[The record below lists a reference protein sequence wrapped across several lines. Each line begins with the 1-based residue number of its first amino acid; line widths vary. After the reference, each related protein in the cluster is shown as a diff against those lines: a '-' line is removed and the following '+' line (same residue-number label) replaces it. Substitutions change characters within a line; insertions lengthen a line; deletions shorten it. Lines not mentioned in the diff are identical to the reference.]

1 MSQSVVAKQPN
12 MALLEN
18 KRKELIQG
26 LANSKEYV
34 DLIPVDKQ
42 ESFKNNF
49 LELAT
54 QDYLLSIVDVKE
66 LVRFTAY
73 ITKVGLDIAPS
84 SKEVY
89 IIPFDTKVN
98 NQKVMLPQ
106 AIIPLNGMQQLAYQ
120 KGFFLILEAV
130 YKFDDG
136 SSESESKLSRAQQA
150 MLQTANPKWIE
161 SHFIGFDCILT
172 DLKKELPTQVKFV
185 DLNYIKAATK
195 TIKDERWK
203 LQTWRHKAVR
213 RAMGDFM
220 IPKDRK
226 IDAFESIEHLNDSVL
241 AQVDSCSSEY
251 LNLENEN
258 ALKQLGITLT
268 KANGVAIASNYH
280 GKEKYLEEFGF
291 TKNGGSWSISYIED
305 AVVTTPAEPKQPE
318 TKTLP
323 PKPPQNQETPTTITP
338 AKKLFDYLS
347 NKKMTKEQIG
357 NFVSEVLGLTK
368 EDTVGINEVMSDL
381 DALDGM
387 IQEYKAE
394 FKQESLFDQQ

>member
-1 MSQSVVAKQPN
+1 MSQVTVKQPN

-213 RAMGDFM
+213 RAYGDFM

-226 IDAFESIEHLNDSVL
+226 IDVFESIENLNDSIL
-241 AQVDSCSSEY
+241 AQADNSSCEF
-251 LNLENEN
+251 LTLDNEN

-268 KANGVAIASNYH
+268 KASGIAIASNYH

-305 AVVTTPAEPKQPE
+305 AVVTTPAEPKQQE

-323 PKPPQNQETPTTITP
+323 PKPQNKETPTTITP

-381 DALDGM
+381 DALDQLA
-387 IQEYKAE
+387 QEYKAE
-394 FKQESLFDQQ
+394 FKQESLFDQK

>member
-213 RAMGDFM
+213 RAYGDFM

-258 ALKQLGITLT
+258 ALKQLGVTLT

-305 AVVTTPAEPKQPE
+305 AVVTTPAEPKQQE

-323 PKPPQNQETPTTITP
+323 PKPQNKETPTTITP

-381 DALDGM
+381 DALDQLA
-387 IQEYKAE
+387 QEYKAE
-394 FKQESLFDQQ
+394 FKQESLFDQK

>member
-98 NQKVMLPQ
+98 TQKVMLPQ

-136 SSESESKLSRAQQA
+136 SCESDSKLSTAQQA
-150 MLQTANPKWIE
+150 MLQTANPRWVE
-161 SHFIGFDCILT
+161 EHFIGFDCILT

-280 GKEKYLEEFGF
+280 GKEKYLEDFGF
-291 TKNGGSWSISYIED
+291 CKNGGSWSISYIED
-305 AVVTTPAEPKQPE
+305 AVVTTPAEPKQQE

-323 PKPPQNQETPTTITP
+323 PKPQNKETPTTITP

-381 DALDGM
+381 DALDQLA
-387 IQEYKAE
+387 QEYKAE
-394 FKQESLFDQQ
+394 FKQESLFDQK

>member
-1 MSQSVVAKQPN
+1 MSQVTVKQPN

-34 DLIPVDKQ
+34 DLIPVEKQ

-98 NQKVMLPQ
+98 TQKVMLPQ

-150 MLQTANPKWIE
+150 MLQTANADWVDK
-161 SHFIGFDCILT
+161 HFIGFDCILT

-213 RAMGDFM
+213 RAYQDFM

-226 IDAFESIEHLNDSVL
+226 IDAFESIENLNDSVL
-241 AQVDSCSSEY
+241 AQIDSCSSEF
-251 LNLENEN
+251 LTLENEN
-258 ALKQLGITLT
+258 ALKQLGIKLN
-268 KANGVAIASNYH
+268 KANGVAIASNFF

-323 PKPPQNQETPTTITP
+323 PKPPQNQETPTITP

-368 EDTVGINEVMSDL
+368 EDSIGINEVMVDL
-381 DALDGM
+381 EALDVL

>member
-89 IIPFDTKVN
+89 IILFDTKVN

-213 RAMGDFM
+213 RAYGDFM

-226 IDAFESIEHLNDSVL
+226 IDVFESIEHLNDSVL

>member
-26 LANSKEYV
+26 LANSKEHV
-34 DLIPVDKQ
+34 GLIPVDKQ

-213 RAMGDFM
+213 RAYGDFM

-226 IDAFESIEHLNDSVL
+226 IDVFESIENLNDSIL
-241 AQVDSCSSEY
+241 AQADNSSCEF
-251 LNLENEN
+251 LTLDNEN
-258 ALKQLGITLT
+258 ALKQLGVTLT

-280 GKEKYLEEFGF
+280 GKEKYLEDFGF
-291 TKNGGSWSISYIED
+291 CKNGGSWSMSYIED
-305 AVVTTPAEPKQPE
+305 AVVTTPAEPKQQE

-323 PKPPQNQETPTTITP
+323 PKPQNKETPTIITP

-381 DALDGM
+381 DALDQLA
-387 IQEYKAE
+387 QEYKAE
-394 FKQESLFDQQ
+394 FKQESLFDQK

>member
-226 IDAFESIEHLNDSVL
+226 IDVFESIENLNDSIL
-241 AQVDSCSSEY
+241 AQADNSSCEY

-268 KANGVAIASNYH
+268 KASGIAIASNYH

-305 AVVTTPAEPKQPE
+305 AVVTTPAEPKQQE

-323 PKPPQNQETPTTITP
+323 PKPQNKETPTTITP

>member
-98 NQKVMLPQ
+98 TQKVMLPQ

-213 RAMGDFM
+213 RAIGDFM

-241 AQVDSCSSEY
+241 AQADNSSCEY
-251 LNLENEN
+251 LNLDNEN
-258 ALKQLGITLT
+258 ALKQLGVTLT

-305 AVVTTPAEPKQPE
+305 AVVTTPAEPKQQE

-323 PKPPQNQETPTTITP
+323 PKPQNKETPTTITP

-381 DALDGM
+381 DALDQLA
-387 IQEYKAE
+387 QEYKAE
-394 FKQESLFDQQ
+394 FKQESLFDQK

>member
-98 NQKVMLPQ
+98 TQKVMLPQ

-213 RAMGDFM
+213 RAYGDFM

-226 IDAFESIEHLNDSVL
+226 IDVFESIENLNDSIL
-241 AQVDSCSSEY
+241 AQADNSSCEY
-251 LNLENEN
+251 LTLDNEN
-258 ALKQLGITLT
+258 ALKQLGVTLT

-280 GKEKYLEEFGF
+280 GKEKYLEDFGF
-291 TKNGGSWSISYIED
+291 CKNGGSWSISYIED
-305 AVVTTPAEPKQPE
+305 AVVTTPAEPKQQE

-323 PKPPQNQETPTTITP
+323 PKPQNKETPTTITP

-381 DALDGM
+381 DALDQLA
-387 IQEYKAE
+387 QEYKAE
-394 FKQESLFDQQ
+394 FKQESLFDQK